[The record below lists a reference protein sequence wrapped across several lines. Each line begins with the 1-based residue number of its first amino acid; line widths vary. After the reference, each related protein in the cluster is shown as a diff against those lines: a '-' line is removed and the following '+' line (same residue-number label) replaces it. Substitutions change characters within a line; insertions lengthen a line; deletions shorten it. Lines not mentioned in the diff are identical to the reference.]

1 MYGASESQVAA
12 IPVGGAALGVSSAA
26 FGWLSVWAAVLW
38 VAVMLFAAAAAW
50 TVFTVLVHRSRR
62 TR

>member
-12 IPVGGAALGVSSAA
+12 IPVCGAALGVFSAM
-26 FGWLSVWAAVLW
+26 FWWLSVWVALLW

-62 TR
+62 AR